1 MRGTEYN
8 GIDDNGVEF
17 EVKKT
22 DFYDFTALCMSH
34 PTWPAD
40 EGWRGWERCRF
51 AEIKPKYEI
60 EK

>member
-1 MRGTEYN
+1 MRGTEYI

-17 EVKKT
+17 EIKKP

-40 EGWRGWERCRF
+40 AMQVCRNQSQ
-51 AEIKPKYEI
+51 I
-60 EK
+60 